1 MKKNLLQALFFTV
14 VTGLAST
21 ISANASND
29 SIRTIT
35 KQKAITATPNKFDRL
50 YPNPDK
56 LFAPEDHIIPPLP
69 FDPKDSI
76 LFIEPDKPDIPISS
90 VIPVVPTQP
99 IHYKWRLNDEDSWHW
114 FR

>member
-76 LFIEPDKPDIPISS
+76 LSIEPDKPDIPIC
-90 VIPVVPTQP
+90 P
-99 IHYKWRLNDEDSWHW
+99 
-114 FR
+114 